1 MSHAQCHLTAAKIA
15 ALLVAFGLGWAGS
28 GNASPQSDDSRTLNE
43 LYKKVAAS
51 PIRTDEDRSADEKR
65 KPVEFLQFAKVRP
78 GMLVL
83 DIDAGAGYT
92 TQLLALAVGSSGKVW
107 AQSDTP
113 RPALAKRL
121 AAHPQPNIVAFAQP
135 FEDPVPNGA
144 PKLDL
149 ITIIMNYHDI
159 AYMPIDRAGMNQ
171 RLFEALKPGGH
182 LVVMDHSAKAGTGIS
197 AAKTL
202 HRIDEAV
209 VLNEFQQAGFKLE
222 QEGDFMRNPT
232 DPRDRAFFDMNVPTD
247 KFALRF
253 VKP

>member
-1 MSHAQCHLTAAKIA
+1 MSIAPCHLTATKIA
-15 ALLVAFGLGWAGS
+15 ALLAAFGLVWAGN
-28 GNASPQSDDSRTLNE
+28 GNAATQPIDSRNLNE
-43 LYKKVAAS
+43 LYKQVAAS
-51 PIRTDEDRSADEKR
+51 PVRTDEDRSADEKR
-65 KPVEFLQFAKVRP
+65 KPVEFLQFTGVRP

-83 DIDAGAGYT
+83 DVAAGGGYT
-92 TQLLALAVGSSGKVW
+92 TQLLALAVGNSGTVW
-107 AQSDTP
+107 AQSETP

-135 FEDPVPNGA
+135 FEDPVPNEA

-159 AYMPIDRAGMNQ
+159 AYMPIDRTRMNQ
-171 RLFEALKPGGH
+171 RLFDALKHRGH

-202 HRIDEAV
+202 HRIDEAI
-209 VLNEFQQAGFKLE
+209 VLNEFQQAGFQLE